1 MKQTT
6 NSDTPRVSRTIL
18 DDLQQVNLRRSISQ
32 DLKELYQF
40 YLDSASK
47 NRLAKM
53 SRWRRWFQI
62 ALWLLK
68 SLFFKL
74 APNRRLILVL
84 ALLTNYVGNI
94 HIRFNDNVEITN
106 LGNVSFL
113 LLLIIL
119 MLELKDK
126 LLAQDEIAIGR
137 AVQQTFIP
145 HENPQLPGWEIWL
158 YSQPANEVSGDLVDY
173 FPIQN
178 NVLQLTLADVAGKGL
193 GAALLMSKLQS
204 SLRALAPHFPAL
216 ANLGREVNRILC
228 RDGLPNRFASLVYI
242 EIAADI
248 PQIRLLNAGHL
259 PPIILNQQRFEEYAP
274 GNPALGLNAAANFS
288 EGRLSLA
295 TGDLICI
302 YSDGVTESQN
312 STGQFFGETRL
323 SQLLKNA
330 WNLPVK
336 TIGPRILNE
345 VAHFS
350 ADTRQYDD
358 LSLILMRYTGIV
370 NQAASA

>member
-1 MKQTT
+1 
-6 NSDTPRVSRTIL
+6 
-18 DDLQQVNLRRSISQ
+18 VNLRRSFRQ

-40 YLDSASK
+40 YLDSAAK

-53 SRWRRWFQI
+53 SRWRRWFHI

-74 APNRRLILVL
+74 APNRRLLLVI
-84 ALLTNYVGNI
+84 ALFCYYLGNI
-94 HIRFNDNVEITN
+94 KIEINDNVAVTN
-106 LGNVSFL
+106 IGHFYFL

-126 LLAQDEIAIGR
+126 LLAQDELAVGR
-137 AVQQTFIP
+137 AVQRTFIP

-158 YSQPANEVSGDLVDY
+158 YTQPANEVSGDLVDY
-173 FPIQN
+173 FLIKN

-216 ANLGREVNRILC
+216 ANLGREVNQILC
-228 RDGLPNRFASLVYI
+228 RDGLPNRFASLVYL
-242 EIAADI
+242 EITADL
-248 PQIRLLNAGHL
+248 PQVRLLNAGHL
-259 PPIILNQQRFEEYAP
+259 PPIIFNKQRFEEYAP

-288 EGRLSLA
+288 EGQLSL
-295 TGDLICI
+295 TTDDLICI

-312 STGQFFGETRL
+312 SAGQFFGEARL
-323 SQLLKNA
+323 FQLLKNA

-336 TIGPRILNE
+336 TIGQRILNE
-345 VAHFS
+345 VAIFS
-350 ADTRQYDD
+350 AEARQYDD
-358 LSLILMRYTGIV
+358 LSLILMRYTGR
-370 NQAASA
+370 NQTSGIE